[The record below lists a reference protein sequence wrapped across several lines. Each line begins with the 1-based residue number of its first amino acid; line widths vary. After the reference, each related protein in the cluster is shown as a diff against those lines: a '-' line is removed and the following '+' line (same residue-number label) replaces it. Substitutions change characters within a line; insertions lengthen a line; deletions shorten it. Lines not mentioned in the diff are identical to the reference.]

1 MFVAMETGILQD
13 SICPSSVCVKQ
24 SDNIMVTYHMTYH
37 MTYNR

>member
-24 SDNIMVTYHMTYH
+24 RDNISHDISH
-37 MTYNR
+37 DLQ